1 MFSFLFCVVY
11 PIFSLFS
18 CCLYDKEEAAAGAA
32 AYSFTEKLPLFAVL
46 AGLISYGTGS
56 LACRLAGSLA
66 LATSAFFHG
75 VLQSLSIQSL
85 NMFHP
90 CFLLNDFST

>member
-32 AYSFTEKLPLFAVL
+32 AYSFTEKLLLFAVL

-56 LACRLAGSLA
+56 LACRLTGSLA
-66 LATSAFFHG
+66 LAAST
-75 VLQSLSIQSL
+75 
-85 NMFHP
+85 
-90 CFLLNDFST
+90 LLHAAL

>member
-1 MFSFLFCVVY
+1 MT
-11 PIFSLFS
+11 
-18 CCLYDKEEAAAGAA
+18 KEEAAAGAA
-32 AYSFTEKLPLFAVL
+32 AYSFTEKLLLFAVL

-90 CFLLNDFST
+90 CFLLNDFSTQFR

>member
-32 AYSFTEKLPLFAVL
+32 AYSFTEKLLLFAVL

-56 LACRLAGSLA
+56 LACRLAGCLA
-66 LATSAFFHG
+66 FAAAALLHA
-75 VLQSLSIQSL
+75 VL
-85 NMFHP
+85 
-90 CFLLNDFST
+90 